1 MSDREGARRVGHR
14 RASRQRR
21 APLNIGV
28 APTIRLSE
36 ELARGAADV
45 DWQPGVAAADI
56 PRVGA
61 AKPPVRRPTAA
72 LAPLR
77 SAGHS
82 LVPFASRNAALAAP
96 FTRSTEFARKSKR
109 RCSLLLGAAS
119 ISFAL
124 AFYTPIAVLAAL
136 ACAAVAMVELRSGWA
151 RISPSAHGMAAASLA
166 LSAAA
171 VVTQAAGW
179 LLHAR

>member
-1 MSDREGARRVGHR
+1 MSDREGVR
-14 RASRQRR
+14 RASHDRPSRRRR

-28 APTIRLSE
+28 APTIRLSDE
-36 ELARGAADV
+36 ITHGVATV
-45 DWQPGVAAADI
+45 DWRPGVPAPGL
-56 PRVGA
+56 PRVGSV
-61 AKPPVRRPTAA
+61 KPPVRRA
-72 LAPLR
+72 LGALTPLR
-77 SAGHS
+77 VTRAS
-82 LVPFASRNAALAAP
+82 LVPSVPRGAALAAP
-96 FTRSTEFARKSKR
+96 FTRSMEFTGKSKR
-109 RCSLLLGAAS
+109 RCLLLLGAAS

-136 ACAAVAMVELRSGWA
+136 VCAAASIAELRWGWS

-179 LLHAR
+179 LLHVR